1 MKYIKTFENVN
12 LNYKVGD
19 YAIFNYD
26 NVDYAHN
33 VRMTDDG
40 VGNLRLYYLTPDSK
54 QIVIESN
61 IGTVNYDTGELVF
74 DLNPWDYSGL
84 INVYAIT
91 SYDDIVVQESK
102 YLKIDYDKVLITVN
116 VFRQ

>member
-33 VRMTDDG
+33 VRMTDD
-40 VGNLRLYYLTPDSK
+40 LRTFLNNNAGEIITISIPELPW
-54 QIVIESN
+54 IE
-61 IGTVNYDTGELVF
+61 VR
-74 DLNPWDYSGL
+74 
-84 INVYAIT
+84 
-91 SYDDIVVQESK
+91 YDDIPDNIQYKFHSNNTILLWKDMIVATSSDSEDLEAYKQTKK
-102 YLKIDYDKVLITVN
+102 YNL
-116 VFRQ
+116 